1 MSDTYST
8 KTRNLISTLFTLILT
23 FLLLFYLIYIEFFQD
38 NRDQVSAANLLRN
51 PISNS
56 TLKNTVSLRLK
67 NRIGSYSIK
76 KEKTK
81 WILQDP
87 LVQARQETIDLI
99 IKALKD
105 IKIYTV
111 HEYEPINFESFNM
124 HEPLIEIDLYTKLL
138 EKYNIKIGR
147 MNYLNNTTYM
157 TVSGSDHIFQT
168 DLLKG
173 SLETLGLSD
182 FIDSRI
188 FSPEIK
194 NIKKFQVFKENQ
206 KTPSLQFVQT
216 EKNWTLRN
224 YGRASSKKIQDKI
237 LTILNIKAYKIVD
250 KIDEDVANFIENYL
264 KNPIYVIKVELNN
277 GEKIEYKISSLTK
290 ELPELKL
297 EKRQY
302 FLIRASNNRYTYI
315 IDKTYLNEL
324 QIRKKDLKP

>member
-1 MSDTYST
+1 MQLKLGFIPADNQLKVMTLDFVNQQLSQE
-8 KTRNLISTLFTLILT
+8 NLETNQLK
-23 FLLLFYLIYIEFFQD
+23 
-38 NRDQVSAANLLRN
+38 QVELNLLVHRETY
-51 PISNS
+51 PAQAE
-56 TLKNTVSLRLK
+56 SLSK
-67 NRIGSYSIK
+67 YYP
-76 KEKTK
+76 T
-81 WILQDP
+81 
-87 LVQARQETIDLI
+87 TI
-99 IKALKD
+99 
-105 IKIYTV
+105 

-237 LTILNIKAYKIVD
+237 LTILNIKAHKIVD
-250 KIDEDVANFIENYL
+250 K
-264 KNPIYVIKVELNN
+264 
-277 GEKIEYKISSLTK
+277 LTK
-290 ELPELKL
+290 TLPISL
-297 EKRQY
+297 R
-302 FLIRASNNRYTYI
+302 T
-315 IDKTYLNEL
+315 T
-324 QIRKKDLKP
+324 

>member
-23 FLLLFYLIYIEFFQD
+23 FLLLFYLVYIEFFQD

-237 LTILNIKAYKIVD
+237 LTILNIKAHKIVD